1 MARRGAVVVRRPGRH
16 HDPAGRAST
25 GAARRAPRAPHPTRP
40 GRLLRAHAQEAP
52 VGRPLRPGAEVVL
65 TELRV
70 RDLAVIA
77 DVTLPLQ
84 PGFNVLTGETGA
96 GKSMLVDALALLL
109 GERAS
114 SDVVRPGATKA
125 VVEGVFELTPAALD
139 RLLPSLTALGVE
151 GSDGVLVV
159 KREVHGEGKSR
170 AWVNGSPTTVGVLA
184 QLGAL
189 LVDLHGQHETQ
200 SLLRADAQRDI
211 LDAYAAATV
220 EAVAVRDAGERLR
233 ALERRETDLH
243 DRQEEVR
250 RKADYLRHVVEEITR
265 AAPKPGEDAA
275 LDIEAKRLTHAD
287 ELGRLSKEMEQ
298 TLEAAGF
305 ARAGKL
311 LGSLQRLDASV
322 AKWRELLDAI
332 FANVAE
338 LTTAVRDY
346 AAEIEADP
354 GRLAAVEQRRDLLY
368 RLQQKY
374 GPSLPD
380 VLATRDASA
389 KELELLDT
397 ADLDLRSLAEE
408 RATTAREFERAC
420 AALTAK
426 RQTGAR
432 HLEQAV
438 RELLPALGMPEG
450 RFAVRI
456 IPRTTHPAQGAEAIV
471 FEIQLN
477 VGLDPRPL
485 ARVASGG
492 ELSRLMLALKV
503 VLASHDA
510 VPTLVFDEVDQGI
523 GGEVGA
529 RVGEALAA
537 VASRPGRQVLVITHL
552 PQIAASADHQLVVA
566 KGAKGGVATSDV
578 QVVSGEPRT
587 RELARM
593 LGDPDMATAVRH
605 AEELLKRASGI
616 PASPGGTPSPPARR
630 SPAR

>member
-1 MARRGAVVVRRPGRH
+1 
-16 HDPAGRAST
+16 
-25 GAARRAPRAPHPTRP
+25 
-40 GRLLRAHAQEAP
+40 
-52 VGRPLRPGAEVVL
+52 VL

-114 SDVVRPGATKA
+114 SDVVRPGSEKT
-125 VVEGVFELTPAALD
+125 VVEGAFELSPSASVRLRLPLTDLGIETPD
-139 RLLPSLTALGVE
+139 GLLVI
-151 GSDGVLVV
+151 
-159 KREVHGEGKSR
+159 KREVYPEGRSR

-200 SLLRADAQRDI
+200 SLLRGDAQRDI
-211 LDAYAAATV
+211 LDAYSDAAV
-220 EAVAVRDAGERLR
+220 EAVAVRDAATRLR
-233 ALERRETDLH
+233 ALERRESELH
-243 DRQEEVR
+243 DRQDEVR

-265 AAPKPGEDAA
+265 AAPKAGEDEA
-275 LDIEAKRLTHAD
+275 LEVEAKRLTHAD
-287 ELGRLSKEMEQ
+287 ELGRLSRELEQ
-298 TLEAAGF
+298 TLETAGLG
-305 ARAGKL
+305 RAGKL
-311 LGSLQRLDASV
+311 LGSLERLDGSV
-322 AKWRELLDAI
+322 AKWRELLDAV

-354 GRLAAVEQRRDLLY
+354 GRLTTVEQRRDLLY

-380 VLATRDASA
+380 VLATRDTSA

-397 ADLDLRSLAEE
+397 ADLDLRSIAEE
-408 RATTAREFERAC
+408 RETAARDFQRAC
-420 AALTAK
+420 AALTGK

-432 HLEQAV
+432 RLEEAV
-438 RELLPALGMPEG
+438 NELLPALGMPQG

-456 IPRTTHPAQGAEAIV
+456 VPRTTHSAQGAEDIV

-477 VGLDPRPL
+477 IGLDARPL

-503 VLASHDA
+503 VLAAHDA

-537 VASRPGRQVLVITHL
+537 VAGRPGRQVLVITHL
-552 PQIAASADHQLVVA
+552 PQIAASADHQLLIA

-578 QVVSGEPRT
+578 QVVTGEPRT

-605 AEELLKRASGI
+605 AEELLRKSSAK
-616 PASPGGTPSPPARR
+616 PASRPGTPSPPLPR
-630 SPAR
+630 SPRR